1 MYNTILMN
9 EEKKS
14 YNKLYLLKNHFN
26 FNTIPLYFSYKFLIK
41 SIKTEHYK

>member
-1 MYNTILMN
+1 MN
-9 EEKKS
+9 LERCPI
-14 YNKLYLLKNHFN
+14 NKIQISIYLLKNHFN